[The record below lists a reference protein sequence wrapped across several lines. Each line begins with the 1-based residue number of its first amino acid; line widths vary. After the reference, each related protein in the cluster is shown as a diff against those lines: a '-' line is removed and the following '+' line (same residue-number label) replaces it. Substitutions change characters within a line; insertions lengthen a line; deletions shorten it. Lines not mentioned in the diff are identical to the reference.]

1 MWPLV
6 FILQFPQ
13 IYYVVCCQDIVL
25 LFFFVVLFTRL
36 PLTVG
41 SALVLLI
48 KSPFDTYIFLT
59 TAATL
64 CCWLASILQKLV
76 AACLSSSSSPP
87 MTSPSFRRHDTSKT
101 LFSRFS
107 SPAGTQPTVTR
118 SFVIPGYVLFATDL
132 VLAVSALRSSPIL
145 WNGGRACDWSPLLFP
160 VNSLTSSWPFPG
172 QST

>member
-41 SALVLLI
+41 SAPVLLI
-48 KSPFDTYIFLT
+48 KSPFDTYIFLHYSRYFVLLT
-59 TAATL
+59 CKHTAET
-64 CCWLASILQKLV
+64 CCCMSLLFF
-76 AACLSSSSSPP
+76 LSSDDNP
-87 MTSPSFRRHDTSKT
+87 FLLKT
-101 LFSRFS
+101 WYFKDIIFKILFASRYS
-107 SPAGTQPTVTR
+107 LTITL

-132 VLAVSALRSSPIL
+132 VLAVSVLRSPPIL
-145 WNGGRACDWSPLLFP
+145 WHGWSACDWSPLLFP
-160 VNSLTSSWPFPG
+160 
-172 QST
+172 